1 MDINWELLK
10 IFLSNKRKTNALYK
24 TFCNSILTKM
34 SFYEVEVNGNY
45 ILLNKRW
52 NLIKHYITSK
62 QTDKNRTTM
71 SNIILQE
78 MRLIETLGDDY
89 E

>member
-10 IFLSNKRKTNALYK
+10 LFLINRGKTNALYK

-34 SFYEVEVNGNY
+34 SLYEVEVNGNH

-52 NLIKHYITSK
+52 NLIKHYVTSK

-71 SNIILQE
+71 SKMVLEE
-78 MRLIETLGDDY
+78 MRLIETLGDEY